1 MTSQVQAL
9 LKQFNNANWNIQSRQ
24 RHPDIVNRQSTR
36 KPTAKQLKYAWWYY
50 KTGDQLHAYK
60 KAGYAHEK
68 QTDNMLRK
76 SVYNIHNSHG
86 VQVILQA
93 VLEETLSSMGIS
105 AKKLIE
111 MAMDAYN
118 NAENVKEQIAAIKL
132 ITSIVPVTFKD
143 KTIEIS

>member
-1 MTSQVQAL
+1 MTTQVQAL
-9 LKQFNNANWNIQSRQ
+9 LKSFKNSNFRGQTRR
-24 RHPDIVNRQSTR
+24 RHPQINSVTGVK

-60 KAGYAHEK
+60 KAGYAYEK

-86 VQVILQA
+86 VQIVLQA

-118 NAENVKEQIAAIKL
+118 NADNVKDQIAALKL
-132 ITSIVPVTFKD
+132 ITSIVPVTFKGD
-143 KTIEIS
+143 PIEV